1 MFDHA
6 QIRALAAVLRSGS
19 FEAAAAEL
27 HVTPSAISQR
37 IRALEERLGTVLVI
51 RGQPARPTDA
61 GARLARHAEEVGLLE
76 HLLAADLGLA
86 GMDRPGAAI
95 ALRIAVNADSLAT
108 WLLPALAAVGAQG
121 ADLLFDLAIDD
132 QDHSEDW
139 LRRGAVSAAITARPG
154 PVQGCDSHPLGHLRY
169 RATASPAYMARW
181 FADGVTAAALARAPV
196 VTYDTKDRLQER
208 WLRTMTGRRPGYRGH
223 MIPSSQGFVEAA
235 RLGLGW
241 GMNPEPLVRADLD
254 AGRLVELV
262 ADRPLD
268 VALHWQV
275 SRMAGTALAPLT
287 RAVLAAAR
295 HALLAP

>member
-27 HVTPSAISQR
+27 YLTPSAISQR

-86 GMDRPGAAI
+86 GIDRPGAAI
-95 ALRIAVNADSLAT
+95 TLRIAVNADSLAT
-108 WLLPALAAVGAQG
+108 WLLPALAAAGAQG